1 MPAAGRLASGD
12 KVWSAGA
19 MNVQPEQKQ
28 FLDLAPSSDAARAWG
43 FSLAGALVAIVV
55 AYLFVD
61 RPVASFVY
69 ANLHHRQLDFR
80 KLTYV
85 SEIVQGASVFIV
97 AWGVWL
103 YARRKPFGPVAE
115 PLIRAASALCVTFAA
130 KDQLKYA
137 FGRTWPETWVNNN
150 PSFIK
155 DGVFG
160 FFPFHGGTGWSAF
173 PSGHTATIVAFV
185 ATLWVIWP
193 RWRPLYAVVV
203 ALPVI
208 GLIGADYHWISDII
222 AGGALAAAIGVV
234 AARIGRGSARA

>member
-1 MPAAGRLASGD
+1 
-12 KVWSAGA
+12 
-19 MNVQPEQKQ
+19 MNLQPDRAQ
-28 FLDLAPSSDAARAWG
+28 FLDLAPAQQAVRRAALSWG
-43 FSLAGALVAIVV
+43 LSALGVTAAIVV
-55 AYLFVD
+55 AYFFVD

-80 KLTYV
+80 KLTYF
-85 SEIVQGASVFIV
+85 SEIVQGGSVFIV
-97 AWGVWL
+97 AWGLWL
-103 YARRKPFGPVAE
+103 YARRKPFGPIAG
-115 PLIRAASALCVTFAA
+115 PLVRAASALCVTFAA

-160 FFPFHGGTGWSAF
+160 FFPFHGGTGWTAF
-173 PSGHTATIVAFV
+173 PSGHTATIVAFMT
-185 ATLWVIWP
+185 TLWVLWP
-193 RWRPLYAVVV
+193 RWRPLYAIAV

-208 GLIGADYHWISDII
+208 GLIGADYHWISDIV

-234 AARIGRGSARA
+234 AARIGSTGGAA

>member
-28 FLDLAPSSDAARAWG
+28 FLDLAPSPDAARGWG

-193 RWRPLYAVVV
+193 RWRPLYA
-203 ALPVI
+203 
-208 GLIGADYHWISDII
+208 GLIGADYHWISDIT

>member
-1 MPAAGRLASGD
+1 
-12 KVWSAGA
+12 
-19 MNVQPEQKQ
+19 MNELPDRAQ
-28 FLDLAPSSDAARAWG
+28 FTDLAPTPEAARAWA
-43 FSLAGALVAIVV
+43 FSAFGAMAAIVI
-55 AYLFVD
+55 AYFFVD

-80 KLTYV
+80 KLTYI

-103 YARRKPFGPVAE
+103 FARRKPFGAIGE
-115 PLIRAASALCVTFAA
+115 PLIRAAAALCVTFAA

-137 FGRTWPETWVNNN
+137 FGRTWPETWTNNN

-160 FFPFHGGTGWSAF
+160 FFPFHGGSGWGAF
-173 PSGHTATIVAFV
+173 PSGHTATIVAFM

-193 RWRPLYAVVV
+193 RWRVLYAIVI
-203 ALPVI
+203 ALPII
-208 GLIGADYHWISDII
+208 GLIGADYHWVSDII

-234 AARIGRGSARA
+234 AGRLGRAGASA

>member
-1 MPAAGRLASGD
+1 
-12 KVWSAGA
+12 
-19 MNVQPEQKQ
+19 MNRQPDRTE
-28 FLDLAPSSDAARAWG
+28 FTEIAPTPEAARAWALSAVG
-43 FSLAGALVAIVV
+43 VLVAIVV

-61 RPVASFVY
+61 RPVASYVY
-69 ANLHHRQLDFR
+69 ANLHHRQPDFR

-85 SEIVQGASVFIV
+85 SEIVQGASVFII

-115 PLIRAASALCVTFAA
+115 PLVRAAAALCVTFAA

-137 FGRTWPETWVNNN
+137 FGRTWPETWTNNN

-160 FFPFHGGTGWSAF
+160 FFPFHGGQGWYAF
-173 PSGHTATIVAFV
+173 PSGHTATIVAFMTV
-185 ATLWVIWP
+185 LWVMWP
-193 RWRPLYAVVV
+193 RWRIVYAIIM
-203 ALPVI
+203 ATPII

-234 AARIGRGSARA
+234 AARIGNGSAPA

>member
-1 MPAAGRLASGD
+1 
-12 KVWSAGA
+12 
-19 MNVQPEQKQ
+19 MNMQQDRNQ
-28 FLDLAPSSDAARAWG
+28 FLDIAPTPETARAWAI
-43 FSLAGALVAIVV
+43 SAVAVLVSIVV
-55 AYLFVD
+55 AYFFID

-103 YARRKPFGPVAE
+103 YARRKPFAPAADALV
-115 PLIRAASALCVTFAA
+115 RAAAALCVTFAA

-137 FGRTWPETWVNNN
+137 FGRTWPETWTNNN

-160 FFPFHGGTGWSAF
+160 FFPFHGGAGWAAF
-173 PSGHTATIVAFV
+173 PSGHTASIVAFM

-193 RWRPLYAVVV
+193 RWRLAYAIAV

-208 GLIGADYHWISDII
+208 GLIGADYHWVSDII

-234 AARIGRGSARA
+234 AARIGRAGGAT